1 MRRRSGAACFA
12 KAIRLL
18 ALGGIVLL
26 GLLYWKPLHTYL
38 STRQELQARR
48 ADVRALRA
56 EKSELERRIAQAGTA
71 TPWCARRGCSGYVKP
86 GERLF
91 IVRGISTW
99 RKHQK

>member
-1 MRRRSGAACFA
+1 VLRV
-12 KAIRLL
+12 KAFRLL

-26 GLLYWKPLHTYL
+26 GLLYWKPLHTYM
-38 STRQELQARR
+38 STRHELQARR

-56 EKSELERRIAQAGTA
+56 EKAELDRRIAQAGTA
-71 TPWCARRGCSGYVKP
+71 AALVREARLIGYVKP

-99 RKHQK
+99 RQRQK

>member
-1 MRRRSGAACFA
+1 MAVLRI
-12 KAIRLL
+12 KAFRLL

-26 GLLYWKPLHTYL
+26 GLLYWKPLHTYM
-38 STRQELQARR
+38 STKHELQARR

-56 EKSELERRIAQAGTA
+56 EKAELDRRIAQAGTA
-71 TPWCARRGCSGYVKP
+71 AALVREARLIGYVKP

-99 RKHQK
+99 RQRQK

>member
-1 MRRRSGAACFA
+1 MVRVRP
-12 KAIRLL
+12 IQLV
-18 ALGGIVLL
+18 ALGGILLL
-26 GLLYWKPLHTYL
+26 GLLYWRPLHTYI
-38 STRQELQARR
+38 STRHELQDRR

-56 EKSELERRIAQAGTA
+56 EKSELERQIAQADTA
-71 TPWCARRGCSGYVKP
+71 TAVVREARLIGYVKP

>member
-1 MRRRSGAACFA
+1 MLRV
-12 KAIRLL
+12 KAFRLL

-26 GLLYWKPLHTYL
+26 GLLYWKPLHTYM
-38 STRQELQARR
+38 STKHELQARR

-56 EKSELERRIAQAGTA
+56 EKAELDRRIAQAGTA
-71 TPWCARRGCSGYVKP
+71 AALVREARLIGYVKP

-99 RKHQK
+99 RQRQK

>member
-1 MRRRSGAACFA
+1 VVPVVRLRPV
-12 KAIRLL
+12 RLL

-26 GLLYWKPLHTYL
+26 GLLYWRPLHTYV
-38 STRQELQARR
+38 STRHELQMRR

-56 EKSELERRIAQAGTA
+56 ENSELERQIAQAGTA
-71 TPWCARRGCSGYVKP
+71 AAVIRDARLIGYVKP

>member
-1 MRRRSGAACFA
+1 VVRLRL
-12 KAIRLL
+12 IRLL

-26 GLLYWKPLHTYL
+26 GLLYWKPLHTYM

-56 EKSELERRIAQAGTA
+56 EKSDLERRIAQAGTA
-71 TPWCARRGCSGYVKP
+71 AALVREARLIGYVKH

-99 RKHQK
+99 RKRQK